1 MLLNRLLILSIC
13 LSGLHIS
20 AYRIALAKP
29 SSRHEEVS
37 AGYHSHRLWRRGKP
51 LVNKLE
57 EASKQFGTSGP
68 TQDTSIHAVEDLTEQ
83 QDGHKAPVVVEAV
96 QSRSSGPVGQSTL
109 KPSLKPARVQI
120 LSPHR
125 PAVPLPMASDRDESL
140 QSEPA
145 KRVSWKGDIKQV
157 FQLSEQESSSGE
169 EGPERYIKSHVK
181 GKWRWHHIDDLRY
194 KSQKGYENNS
204 GDDENLEDNLQN
216 VHNVQKFKRVLY
228 KKKYIKVPADFLT
241 PSRKTSS
248 QETAKSGVEL
258 NGSTS
263 DSTSR
268 MIRRQ
273 KARPSKSNKTK
284 FSSREKMR
292 RKRIAQLNSSGA

>member
-1 MLLNRLLILSIC
+1 
-13 LSGLHIS
+13 
-20 AYRIALAKP
+20 
-29 SSRHEEVS
+29 
-37 AGYHSHRLWRRGKP
+37 
-51 LVNKLE
+51 
-57 EASKQFGTSGP
+57 
-68 TQDTSIHAVEDLTEQ
+68 
-83 QDGHKAPVVVEAV
+83 
-96 QSRSSGPVGQSTL
+96 
-109 KPSLKPARVQI
+109 
-120 LSPHR
+120 
-125 PAVPLPMASDRDESL
+125 MASDRDESL

-204 GDDENLEDNLQN
+204 GDDENLEDNLRN

-268 MIRRQ
+268 
-273 KARPSKSNKTK
+273 
-284 FSSREKMR
+284 
-292 RKRIAQLNSSGA
+292 